1 MSHSEETG
9 RVDERAG
16 HVLVVRH
23 VDVVPGAVVD
33 SRAAA
38 SAAGAAHLSLRL
50 SAAVLL
56 HSQPR
61 LHGDSFKASFQS
73 S

>member
-33 SRAAA
+33 SRAT
-38 SAAGAAHLSLRL
+38 AGAAHFSTPASSCSLAPLTSEAARRL
-50 SAAVLL
+50 L
-56 HSQPR
+56 
-61 LHGDSFKASFQS
+61 
-73 S
+73 